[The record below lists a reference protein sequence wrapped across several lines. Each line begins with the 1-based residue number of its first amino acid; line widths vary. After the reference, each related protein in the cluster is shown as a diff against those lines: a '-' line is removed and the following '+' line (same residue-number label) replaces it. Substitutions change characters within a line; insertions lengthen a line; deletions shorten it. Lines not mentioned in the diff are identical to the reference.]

1 MKTITQQCK
10 DVQEYVVQTRRT
22 LHQFPELGIHNPKTQ
37 AFICEQLD
45 QMGIPYQKNTVT
57 KDGVLDSGI
66 VALIEGKHTDK
77 VIALRADIDGLPIKE
92 LNEDLP
98 YKSKTEGQMHAC
110 GHDNH
115 VAMLLGAA
123 KVLNENK
130 DKLNG
135 SVKLFFQ
142 SGEEIITGAKMLLEG
157 GCMENPKVTA
167 CFGMH
172 VWPMDPEIY
181 EPGQVI
187 VIPGCMMAS
196 GNRFVI
202 RVKGVGC
209 HGSLPQLGIDPIVTA
224 SQIVM
229 ALQNIAS
236 RELPGDEPRVLS
248 ICQFHAGSFW
258 NVIPDD
264 VMLEG
269 TIRTTSVST
278 RAYYIKR
285 VEEIAKGIAQSMRCS
300 CEVEWVD
307 GTPPVLNDET
317 MTELVIQAGK
327 KVLGENAVSTNFK
340 ASMGNEDFAYYMERV
355 PGTFVFLN
363 IANREKGTYIP
374 LHSPIFQVDEDILWH
389 GTALHVQTAMDY
401 LSE

>member
-1 MKTITQQCK
+1 MESMKEQCK
-10 DVQEYVVQTRRT
+10 AVQPYVVEMRRK
-22 LHQFPELGIHNPKTQ
+22 LHEFPELGIHIPKTQ
-37 AFICEQLD
+37 DFICAELD
-45 QMGIPYQKNTVT
+45 KMGIPYEKNTYE
-57 KDGVLDSGI
+57 KDGVLDTGI
-66 VALIEGKHTDK
+66 VALIKGKNTDK
-77 VIALRADIDGLPIKE
+77 VIALRADMDGLPVKE
-92 LNEDLP
+92 LNDLP
-98 YKSKTEGQMHAC
+98 YNSKTEGQMHAC

-115 VAMLLGAA
+115 MAMLLGAA
-123 KVLNENK
+123 KVLNDNK

-142 SGEEIITGAKMLLEG
+142 TGEEIITGAKMLING

-172 VWPMDPEIY
+172 VWPMDPAVY

-202 RVKGVGC
+202 HVKGVGC
-209 HGSLPQLGIDPIVTA
+209 HGSLPQLGVDPIVAA
-224 SQIVM
+224 SQIVV

-236 RELPGDEPRVLS
+236 RELPGSEPRVLS

-258 NVIPDD
+258 NVIPNE
-264 VMLEG
+264 VMMEG
-269 TIRTTSVST
+269 TIRTTSVET
-278 RAYYIKR
+278 RAYYLKR
-285 VEEIAKGIAQSMRCS
+285 VEEISKGISAALRCE

-307 GTPPVLNDET
+307 GTPPVLNDPAL
-317 MTELVIQAGK
+317 TELVVNAGK
-327 KVLGENAVSTNFK
+327 KVLGENGITQNFS
-340 ASMGNEDFAYYMERV
+340 ASMGNEDFAYFQEKV
-355 PGTFVFLN
+355 PGVFVFLN
-363 IANREKGTYIP
+363 TANADKDTYIA
-374 LHSPIFQVDEDILWH
+374 LHSPVFQVDEDVLWH